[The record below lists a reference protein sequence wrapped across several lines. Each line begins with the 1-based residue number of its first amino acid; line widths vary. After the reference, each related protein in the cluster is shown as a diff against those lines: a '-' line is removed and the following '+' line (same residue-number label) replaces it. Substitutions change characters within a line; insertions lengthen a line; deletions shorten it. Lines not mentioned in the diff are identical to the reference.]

1 MQGFASSQWKVRS
14 SPGELYIRQRELPE
28 FYQKLHLVS
37 HRDRGRG
44 RNKRRGNPEKSCIS
58 MGLCFFSVFCCRLPE
73 FTESEKQRIKGT
85 YDYFGLNHYT
95 TVLAYNFNYSTG
107 ILSYDSDR

>member
-1 MQGFASSQWKVRS
+1 M
-14 SPGELYIRQRELPE
+14 L
-28 FYQKLHLVS
+28 
-37 HRDRGRG
+37 
-44 RNKRRGNPEKSCIS
+44 
-58 MGLCFFSVFCCRLPE
+58 FSVFYSRLPE

-95 TVLAYNFNYSTG
+95 TVLTYKINYPAG